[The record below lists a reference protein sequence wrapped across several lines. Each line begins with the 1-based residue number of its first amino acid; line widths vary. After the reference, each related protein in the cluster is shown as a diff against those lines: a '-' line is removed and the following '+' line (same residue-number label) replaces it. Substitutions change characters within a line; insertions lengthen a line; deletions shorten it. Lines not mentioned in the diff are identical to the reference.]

1 MLEREAD
8 RHNLGALLKEKHFD
22 VVMDVTAYTRE
33 AFVFECAMADR
44 KFYLPKDNRMKLQ
57 FFHVKDL
64 CRFMDVIL
72 DKKPKQHIFNVGN
85 ELSVSIKEW
94 VILCYQAAGKEAE
107 FVNVYEDIEQR
118 NYFSFYNY
126 EYVLDVTKQK
136 ELLPQTAELK
146 KGLCECFE
154 WYVKNQDKVN
164 KKPYFD
170 FIDKN
175 LK

>member
-1 MLEREAD
+1 MIEAD

-22 VVMDVTAYTRE
+22 VV
-33 AFVFECAMADR
+33 
-44 KFYLPKDNRMKLQ
+44 
-57 FFHVKDL
+57 
-64 CRFMDVIL
+64 MDVIL

-136 ELLPQTAELK
+136 ELLPQTLEIQ

-154 WYVKNQDKVN
+154 WYEKNQDKVN
-164 KKPYFD
+164 KKLYFE